1 MAIETFHWP
10 LQIGNQPEVQY
21 SETVRKVQFGDG
33 YTQLSGTGLNGET
46 ITFPYAFR
54 GTLDTAVEI
63 RDFLR
68 RHRKKSFQWTPPHE
82 QPGLYRVVEDSIKFA
97 PAGNVQGVITAT
109 FVQWYGV

>member
-21 SETVRKVQFGDG
+21 NETVRKVQFGDG

-54 GTLDTAVEI
+54 G
-63 RDFLR
+63 
-68 RHRKKSFQWTPPHE
+68 
-82 QPGLYRVVEDSIKFA
+82 
-97 PAGNVQGVITAT
+97 
-109 FVQWYGV
+109 